1 MVLLL
6 INIMAITLMVI
17 VSIFPAQAENYVSAS
32 KRLIPKPVEVEN
44 LDTVF
49 ELSQANWYLGKATD
63 RFPLD
68 EYLKELKIAGVSQE
82 GQKNAYFGTVNDLGE
97 VEACKEALKNVP
109 EDEEGYYLEVTND
122 KLVVIG
128 RSDAGAFYGIQTLR
142 QLTEDDKLVAVGAR
156 IIDYP
161 ALRYRAI
168 TDDISRGPLTKLEF
182 MKQIIKTMSSFK
194 LNIYSPYMELQVLE
208 GIRLPEETISTNDYE
223 ELIAFSKKYHVDVVP
238 SLQTF
243 GHCTV
248 FLALPDYKH
257 LGNLSSGSSQL
268 DPTNPKVYEFLEQ
281 EISKLAS
288 LTKAP
293 FINIGGDETWELAS
307 GNSGI
312 EVSRIGAC
320 NVYLEHILKVMEIVK
335 KNGKIPM
342 FWGDMVLAHPELIA
356 KLPEDVIV
364 LNWHYGDATS
374 MPQRL
379 APFQAEGKR
388 QWAAPGIDNWLRIF
402 PFYLSSNNNVNS
414 FAKIG
419 TKHGIEGLFT
429 TTWDDDGDTLFGNN
443 WYGVVFASEAAW
455 KGGGPGTSFFNNRFD
470 LAVFG
475 QDYDIQDAIMK
486 LAYTNYYTYQGYF
499 KNSNLLFFKDPFA
512 DLEIYN
518 MASNGSQL
526 VLTEEQV
533 LKTLAKADVKRN
545 QHFLSTLSFTAWKV
559 GTFGRKLLVTKK
571 VIDTVTEIEGTPETE
586 KLYELAQDLYALE
599 KEIRELYN
607 EFSTLYLKEN
617 KSSFLNELKQRY
629 LSLRSCLFAK
639 AMELENASYQEY
651 VQSPEMLGLPRS
663 PKKKK

>member
-1 MVLLL
+1 ML
-6 INIMAITLMVI
+6 ITIMAATLMVI
-17 VSIFPAQAENYVSAS
+17 VSIFPVQAEEYVLAS

-49 ELSQANWYLGKATD
+49 DLSQANWYLGKVTD
-63 RFPLD
+63 TFPLD
-68 EYLKELKIAGVSQE
+68 EYLKELKIAGVNKE
-82 GQKNAYFGTVNDLGE
+82 GRKNAYFGTAKDLGE
-97 VEACKEALKNVP
+97 VKACKEALKYVP
-109 EDEEGYYLEVTND
+109 EDEEGYYLEVSND
-122 KLVVIG
+122 KLIVIG

-142 QLTEDDKLVAVGAR
+142 QLTEDDKLVVVGAK
-156 IIDYP
+156 IIDFP

-182 MKQIIKTMSSFK
+182 MKQIVKTMSLFK

-208 GIRLPEETISTNDYE
+208 GIRSPEETISAKDYE
-223 ELIAFSKKYHVDVVP
+223 ELVAFAKKYHVAIVP

-248 FLALPDYKH
+248 FLALPDYKD
-257 LGNLSSGSSQL
+257 LGNLPSGSSQL
-268 DPTNPKVYEFLEQ
+268 DPTNPKVYKFLEQ
-281 EISKLAS
+281 EISKWAS
-288 LTKAP
+288 LTQSP

-307 GNSGI
+307 GNSGV
-312 EVSRIGAC
+312 EVRKIGAA
-320 NVYLEHILKVMEIVK
+320 NVYFNHILKVMEIVK

-356 KLPEDVIV
+356 KLPRDVIV
-364 LNWHYGDATS
+364 LNWHYGETTS
-374 MPQRL
+374 MSQRL
-379 APFQAEGKR
+379 SPFQAEGKR

-443 WYGVVFASEAAW
+443 WYGVVFAGEAAW

-475 QDYDIQDAIMK
+475 QDYGIQDTIMK

-499 KNSNLLFFKDPFA
+499 KNSNLLFFKDPFT

-518 MASNGSQL
+518 MAVGGSQL

-533 LKTLAKADVKRN
+533 LKTLSKAEVNRN
-545 QHFLSTLSFTAWKV
+545 EHFLTTLGFTARKV
-559 GTFGRKLLVTKK
+559 GAFGRKLLVTKK
-571 VIDTVTEIEGTPETE
+571 VIDTVTVIEGTQETE
-586 KLYELAQDLYALE
+586 KLYELAQELYALE
-599 KEIRELYN
+599 KEIHELYN
-607 EFSTLYLKEN
+607 EFETLYLEEN
-617 KSSFLNELKQRY
+617 KSGFLKELKQRY
-629 LSLRSCLFAK
+629 LSLRSCLFGK
-639 AMELENASYQEY
+639 AMELENASYHEY
-651 VQSPEMLGLPRS
+651 VLSPEVLGLPRS
-663 PKKKK
+663 PQKKK